1 MDAGVLLLRLVLIQV
16 FALTGAQKSEQAQN
30 KHKVIIH
37 FYEQDE
43 DIRLTEQ
50 LFFLL
55 ALIGKSLIRIG
66 AIFLALAAAFFL
78 SGTRGLL
85 LRFL

>member
-1 MDAGVLLLRLVLIQV
+1 MDAGVLLLRLVLVQIVALAERSSEDQQV
-16 FALTGAQKSEQAQN
+16 KTATATGWSGTARGLT
-30 KHKVIIH
+30 
-37 FYEQDE
+37 
-43 DIRLTEQ
+43 LTEQ

-55 ALIGKSLIRIG
+55 APMGDSFIRIG
-66 AIFLALAAAFFL
+66 AIFLTFAAAFFF